1 MKSIK
6 SSPLHTVFEKRLSK
20 KKPVMP
26 ASTFQPSSIL
36 VKDMDTSMSEN
47 CPSSSQ
53 YGRRGS
59 NCSGSSSSSSTS
71 LHDCYSCTL
80 LEEAA
85 EEQIKSHSAMYQS
98 SSSESSSISL
108 ASAQSTS
115 SRQCRI
121 RWADQ
126 P

>member
-1 MKSIK
+1 MKSIE

-26 ASTFQPSSIL
+26 ASAIQPSSIL
-36 VKDMDTSMSEN
+36 VKDMDASMSEN
-47 CPSSSQ
+47 CLSSSL

-59 NCSGSSSSSSTS
+59 SCSGSSSSSSTS

-80 LEEAA
+80 LEEA
-85 EEQIKSHSAMYQS
+85 EEEKIKSHSVMYQS

-108 ASAQSTS
+108 VSAQYPS
-115 SRQCRI
+115 SRQRRI

>member
-1 MKSIK
+1 MKSIE
-6 SSPLHTVFEKRLSK
+6 SSALHTVFEKRLSK

-26 ASTFQPSSIL
+26 TSTIPPSSIL
-36 VKDMDTSMSEN
+36 VKDMDTSISEN
-47 CPSSSQ
+47 CPSLSL

-80 LEEAA
+80 LEEAE
-85 EEQIKSHSAMYQS
+85 EEQIKSHGAMYQS

-108 ASAQSTS
+108 VSAKYTL
-115 SRQCRI
+115 SRQRRI